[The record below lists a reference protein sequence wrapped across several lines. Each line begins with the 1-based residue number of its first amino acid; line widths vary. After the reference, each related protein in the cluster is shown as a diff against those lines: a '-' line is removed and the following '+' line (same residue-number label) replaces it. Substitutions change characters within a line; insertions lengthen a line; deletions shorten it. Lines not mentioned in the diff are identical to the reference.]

1 MASILTSAQHMG
13 LSDPGSMPRNRLE
26 LESSKTDKALFNNTY
41 SKNIASESRDHESS
55 GVTEPL
61 ARAEY
66 RESKRSADVAGTTGN
81 SVPPVG
87 RQLPAE
93 EGELSQ
99 ALRLSSDQNTLT
111 EAMPLKWAEGLQAKM
126 PLRMGQ
132 FFQSFS
138 SLAPSPMSIGAFGS
152 ASANAPSGLEGGLTT
167 LLINSNGMAD
177 IDLKESVLNINTRLT
192 PSIDLRSTT
201 VGHNTLHASATPS
214 TSSMFLPIAHPQWGA
229 QFEQRMSWLVGQNIS
244 RAEIH
249 LNPPELGALQVRID
263 QRQDTTLVSI
273 VSQNAT
279 TRELLES
286 NASRLKELFSDQG
299 LELLDV
305 EVNDGEE
312 QSPSA
317 DPYRSADWV
326 LNGAVTDERLS
337 AETNLM
343 ANKEAVNISGIVLRY
358 GAVDTFV

>member
-1 MASILTSAQHMG
+1 MTSILTSAQHIRVT
-13 LSDPGSMPRNRLE
+13 DPASMSSNRLDSV
-26 LESSKTDKALFNNTY
+26 SSKADKLLFNNTY
-41 SKNIASESRDHESS
+41 SKNIAFK
-55 GVTEPL
+55 
-61 ARAEY
+61 Y
-66 RESKRSADVAGTTGN
+66 RESERLADEAVNAGN

-93 EGELSQ
+93 EAEHGQ
-99 ALRLSSDQNTLT
+99 ALRLSSDQNASTD
-111 EAMPLKWAEGLQAKM
+111 AKPLKLAEGLQAKI
-126 PLRMGQ
+126 PQSMGQ
-132 FFQSFS
+132 FSKSLS
-138 SLAPSPMSIGAFGS
+138 SSTPSPISIDAFGS
-152 ASANAPSGLEGGLTT
+152 VFANASSSPDGGLAT

-177 IDLKESVLNINTRLT
+177 IDIKESVLNINTRLT
-192 PSIDLRSTT
+192 PSIDLRSASI
-201 VGHNTLHASATPS
+201 GHNTLHAPSTPS
-214 TSSMFLPIAHPQWGA
+214 TSSMFLPISHPQWGT

-273 VSQNAT
+273 VSQNPT

-286 NASRLKELFSDQG
+286 NASRLKELFSHQG

-317 DPYRSADWV
+317 DPYRSADWL
-326 LNGAVTDERLS
+326 LNGAGTEERLS
-337 AETNLM
+337 AESNFM
-343 ANKEAVNISGIVLRY
+343 ADEEAVNTSGITLRY

>member
-1 MASILTSAQHMG
+1 
-13 LSDPGSMPRNRLE
+13 
-26 LESSKTDKALFNNTY
+26 
-41 SKNIASESRDHESS
+41 
-55 GVTEPL
+55 
-61 ARAEY
+61 
-66 RESKRSADVAGTTGN
+66 
-81 SVPPVG
+81 
-87 RQLPAE
+87 
-93 EGELSQ
+93 
-99 ALRLSSDQNTLT
+99 
-111 EAMPLKWAEGLQAKM
+111 
-126 PLRMGQ
+126 
-132 FFQSFS
+132 
-138 SLAPSPMSIGAFGS
+138 
-152 ASANAPSGLEGGLTT
+152 
-167 LLINSNGMAD
+167 MAD

-192 PSIDLRSTT
+192 PSIDLRSASI
-201 VGHNTLHASATPS
+201 GHNTLHAPGTPS
-214 TSSMFLPIAHPQWGA
+214 TSSMFLPISHPQWTA

-263 QRQDTTLVSI
+263 QRQDTTLVFI

-286 NASRLKELFSDQG
+286 NASRLKELFSHQG

-317 DPYRSADWV
+317 DPYRSADWL

-337 AETNLM
+337 AESNFM
-343 ANKEAVNISGIVLRY
+343 ANKEAVNISGIILHY